1 MPWNPDWAT
10 HPGDHLREHIA
21 VSGVGVAVFCRFW
34 ALDASE
40 VNAVIDRRIPVT
52 DYLAAALERATG
64 LRAEIWMGLQRRW
77 DERQRLE
84 RSV

>member
-10 HPGDHLREHIA
+10 HPGDHLREHIEA
-21 VSGVGVAVFCRFW
+21 SG
-34 ALDASE
+34 LDADAFCARRKLGAST
-40 VNAVIDRRIPVT
+40 VKAVIDRRIPVT
-52 DYLAAALERATG
+52 YDIAERLELLTG

-84 RSV
+84 RSS